1 MRSTGTTGETDS
13 SNCRSRGSGSSS
25 NTQRLWQQHCEW
37 QCSSCLDY
45 ELPDVT
51 GQAGEAGAAGAF
63 MERIGKFAHEHG
75 IIKPAEFYAND
86 RDHWGD

>member
-1 MRSTGTTGETDS
+1 MAVQQLPDYELPDVTG
-13 SNCRSRGSGSSS
+13 
-25 NTQRLWQQHCEW
+25 QAVQQ
-37 QCSSCLDY
+37 LPDY

-63 MERIGKFAHEHG
+63 LERIGKFAHEHG

-86 RDHWGD
+86 RDHWVD